1 VTQLSLLSPPPATYS
16 AGTLAGRRNLETSRD
31 AAVAIDRVLNERQL
45 EVLKALVVLKSAS
58 ADEVATAVGRRV
70 TSVRPRMTE
79 CKARGF
85 LALTDERRLTAD
97 GKLAQVYRL
106 SRKGAEY
113 LAENQA
119 YVGHAANSGT
129 R

>member
-97 GKLAQVYRL
+97 GKLAHVYRL
-106 SRKGAEY
+106 SRQGAEY
-113 LAENQA
+113 LAHNISDMC
-119 YVGHAANSGT
+119 HAE

>member
-1 VTQLSLLSPPPATYS
+1 MQTLLFDDVATYR
-16 AGTLAGRRNLETSRD
+16 AGTLAGHRGVETSRE
-31 AAVAIDRVLNERQL
+31 AASDITRVLNARQI

-97 GKLAQVYRL
+97 GKLAHVYRL
-106 SRKGAEY
+106 SRQGAEY
-113 LAENQA
+113 LAHNISDMC
-119 YVGHAANSGT
+119 HAE